1 MIAFDVAEHEIHNVF
16 LCGSE
21 NFDIFGGTI
30 IFSIWSTNT
39 DKSMSF
45 RVTNLFFFP
54 QVSKYISTSML
65 FPGLALIGIRM
76 DKTAFNVFYP
86 CS

>member
-45 RVTNLFFFP
+45 RVTNLFFSPPGKQIYFH
-54 QVSKYISTSML
+54 KYAIPWS
-65 FPGLALIGIRM
+65 GLDRNQDG
-76 DKTAFNVFYP
+76 
-86 CS
+86 